1 MENQRGNKSLGIP
14 PPPSPL
20 LCCYQTNMGPWKREQ
35 ESVKVYV
42 FVPVCRLLF
51 FFFYLGRSQPHKYM
65 GREDFFFLQEWIL
78 LCTLAFYSH
87 EHANAHIKTIVKQAP
102 LARPPTV
109 DLYTQPLP
117 VNKSGEAA

>member
-1 MENQRGNKSLGIP
+1 
-14 PPPSPL
+14 
-20 LCCYQTNMGPWKREQ
+20 MGPWKREQ

-42 FVPVCRLLF
+42 FVPVCLLPFLF
-51 FFFYLGRSQPHKYM
+51 FIWDVRSRINRWEEGKFFS
-65 GREDFFFLQEWIL
+65 FLQEWIL

-87 EHANAHIKTIVKQAP
+87 EPANTQVKPIVRQAP

-109 DLYTQPLP
+109 DPYMQPLP